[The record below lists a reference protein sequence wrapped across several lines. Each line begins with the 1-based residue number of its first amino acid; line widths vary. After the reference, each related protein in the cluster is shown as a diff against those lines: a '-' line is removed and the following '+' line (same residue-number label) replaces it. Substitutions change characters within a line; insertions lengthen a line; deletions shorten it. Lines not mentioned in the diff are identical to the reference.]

1 MSMSKQNALLG
12 VLIDES
18 TTFSYI
24 EVCEKYH
31 IPEKLLIEMLEH
43 GLFTD
48 QSSQIEQLQ
57 LNSKELQ
64 KIEAAFRLHE
74 DLDINLPG
82 VVLALELLEKI
93 EQLNNELSVLR
104 KYI

>member
-1 MSMSKQNALLG
+1 MSDQKRISG

-24 EVCEKYH
+24 EVCQRYH
-31 IPEKLLIEMLEH
+31 IPEKLLMEMLEE
-43 GLFTD
+43 GLFSNQASAIED
-48 QSSQIEQLQ
+48 LQI
-57 LNSKELQ
+57 NAKELY
-64 KIEAAFRLHE
+64 KIESAFRLHQ

-82 VVLALELLEKI
+82 VVLALELLDKI

-104 KYI
+104 KHI

>member
-1 MSMSKQNALLG
+1 MSEKNRITT

-18 TTFSYI
+18 TTFSSI
-24 EVCEKYH
+24 EICQRYH
-31 IPEKLLIEMLEH
+31 IPETLLIEMLEH
-43 GLFTD
+43 GLFSN
-48 QSSQIEQLQ
+48 QSSRIEDLQI
-57 LNSKELQ
+57 NIKELN
-64 KIEAAFRLHE
+64 KIESAFRLHQ

-93 EQLNNELSVLR
+93 EQLDNELSVLR